1 MECKIWGVLN
11 YFRIFNVDGE
21 MRVIVNKTVL
31 SCTIGL

>member
-1 MECKIWGVLN
+1 MECKICGVLN

-31 SCTIGL
+31 ICAISL